1 MLTEVDLVL
10 QELNR
15 RYIYM
20 INTIYIIL
28 VVLNLICLIVNV
40 VREFR
45 FLETEQYGLAN
56 SQGINCILNA
66 VVIFG
71 LLILMKL

>member
-1 MLTEVDLVL
+1 
-10 QELNR
+10 
-15 RYIYM
+15 M
-20 INTIYIIL
+20 INIIYIIL
-28 VVLNLICLIVNV
+28 VVLNLISLVVNMI
-40 VREFR
+40 REFR

-56 SQGINCILNA
+56 AQGVNGILNA

>member
-1 MLTEVDLVL
+1 
-10 QELNR
+10 
-15 RYIYM
+15 M
-20 INTIYIIL
+20 INTIYL
-28 VVLNLICLIVNV
+28 VLIVLNLISLIVNA

-66 VVIFG
+66 IVIFG
-71 LLILMKL
+71 LLILMKV

>member
-1 MLTEVDLVL
+1 
-10 QELNR
+10 
-15 RYIYM
+15 M
-20 INTIYIIL
+20 INTIYIVLI
-28 VVLNLICLIVNV
+28 VLNLISLIVNV
-40 VREFR
+40 VREFM

-56 SQGINCILNA
+56 SQGINSILNA

>member
-1 MLTEVDLVL
+1 
-10 QELNR
+10 
-15 RYIYM
+15 M

-28 VVLNLICLIVNV
+28 IVLNLIRLVVNMIS
-40 VREFR
+40 EFR
-45 FLETEQYGLAN
+45 FLDTEQYGLAN
-56 SQGINCILNA
+56 AQGVNGILNA

>member
-1 MLTEVDLVL
+1 
-10 QELNR
+10 
-15 RYIYM
+15 M

-28 VVLNLICLIVNV
+28 VVLNLISLVVNM

-56 SQGINCILNA
+56 AQGINGILNA

-71 LLILMKL
+71 LLILMNI

>member
-1 MLTEVDLVL
+1 
-10 QELNR
+10 
-15 RYIYM
+15 M
-20 INTIYIIL
+20 INTIYL
-28 VVLNLICLIVNV
+28 VLIVLNLISLIVNV
-40 VREFR
+40 VREFK

-56 SQGINCILNA
+56 SQGINCILNV

>member
-1 MLTEVDLVL
+1 
-10 QELNR
+10 
-15 RYIYM
+15 M

-28 VVLNLICLIVNV
+28 IVLNLISLIVNS
-40 VREFR
+40 VREFKFR
-45 FLETEQYGLAN
+45 ETKQYGLSN
-56 SQGINCILNA
+56 SYGINCILNA

>member
-1 MLTEVDLVL
+1 MMIGECVEL

-28 VVLNLICLIVNV
+28 IVLNLISLIVNV
-40 VREFR
+40 VREFK

-56 SQGINCILNA
+56 SQGINSILNA

>member
-1 MLTEVDLVL
+1 
-10 QELNR
+10 
-15 RYIYM
+15 M
-20 INTIYIIL
+20 INIIYIVL
-28 VVLNLICLIVNV
+28 VILNLISLIVSM

-56 SQGINCILNA
+56 SQGITCILNT

-71 LLILMKL
+71 LLILMNI

>member
-1 MLTEVDLVL
+1 
-10 QELNR
+10 
-15 RYIYM
+15 M
-20 INTIYIIL
+20 INIIYIIL
-28 VVLNLICLIVNV
+28 IVLNLISLIVST

-45 FLETEQYGLAN
+45 FLENEQYGLAN
-56 SQGINCILNA
+56 AQGINCILNA

>member
-1 MLTEVDLVL
+1 
-10 QELNR
+10 
-15 RYIYM
+15 M
-20 INTIYIIL
+20 INTIYL
-28 VVLNLICLIVNV
+28 VLIVFNLISLIVNA

>member
-1 MLTEVDLVL
+1 
-10 QELNR
+10 
-15 RYIYM
+15 M

-28 VVLNLICLIVNV
+28 IVFNLISLIVNM
-40 VREFR
+40 VREFK
-45 FLETEQYGLAN
+45 FLENGQYGLAN
-56 SQGINCILNA
+56 SQGINGILNA

>member
-1 MLTEVDLVL
+1 
-10 QELNR
+10 
-15 RYIYM
+15 M

-28 VVLNLICLIVNV
+28 IVFNLISLIVNV
-40 VREFR
+40 VREFK

-56 SQGINCILNA
+56 SQGINSLLNA

>member
-1 MLTEVDLVL
+1 MI
-10 QELNR
+10 NI
-15 RYIYM
+15 IYM
-20 INTIYIIL
+20 IL
-28 VVLNLICLIVNV
+28 VVLNLISLVINM

-56 SQGINCILNA
+56 AQGINGILNA

-71 LLILMKL
+71 LLILMNI

>member
-1 MLTEVDLVL
+1 
-10 QELNR
+10 
-15 RYIYM
+15 M

-28 VVLNLICLIVNV
+28 IVLNLISLVVNMI
-40 VREFR
+40 REFR
-45 FLETEQYGLAN
+45 FLETEPYGLAN
-56 SQGINCILNA
+56 AQGVNGILNA

>member
-1 MLTEVDLVL
+1 
-10 QELNR
+10 
-15 RYIYM
+15 M

-28 VVLNLICLIVNV
+28 IVFNLISLIVNV
-40 VREFR
+40 VREFK
-45 FLETEQYGLAN
+45 FLETKQYGLAN
-56 SQGINCILNA
+56 SQGINGILNV

>member
-1 MLTEVDLVL
+1 
-10 QELNR
+10 
-15 RYIYM
+15 M
-20 INTIYIIL
+20 INIIYIIL
-28 VVLNLICLIVNV
+28 VVLNLISLIVNM

-56 SQGINCILNA
+56 AQGINGILNA

-71 LLILMKL
+71 LLILMNI

>member
-1 MLTEVDLVL
+1 MI
-10 QELNR
+10 NI
-15 RYIYM
+15 IYM
-20 INTIYIIL
+20 IL
-28 VVLNLICLIVNV
+28 VVINLISLIINM

-56 SQGINCILNA
+56 SQGINSILNA

>member
-1 MLTEVDLVL
+1 MLIEMVL
-10 QELNR
+10 EAQELDR

-20 INTIYIIL
+20 INIIYMIL
-28 VVLNLICLIVNV
+28 VVLNLISLIVSM

-56 SQGINCILNA
+56 SQGITCILNT
-66 VVIFG
+66 VIIFG
-71 LLILMKL
+71 LLILMNI